1 MDRQISTIG
10 RNDMSIRVPLTL
22 EEQARFRAY
31 VAENGLNIGKF
42 LRKLIVREIDNKSG
56 EVVNG

>member
-10 RNDMSIRVPLTL
+10 RNDMSIRVPLTP
-22 EEQARFRAY
+22 EEQAKFRAY